1 VSPGSSKANASA
13 PSPSGSLADLGA
25 AEQAVVGFDTA
36 TADTAVC
43 AIRGG
48 EVLYE
53 ELIGLATDGSPRHST
68 ALLAEVERAAD
79 ASGGWGQVGRIA
91 VGRGPGSFVGI
102 RIGLAT
108 ARGLAA
114 STGISVAGVCTLD
127 AVGRALTDKASPVP
141 FPGRTGQTNSGALA
155 VLDARRGEVFAAL
168 YAPTGERVWEP
179 LVATPEALAER
190 LGALPAPTLA
200 VGPGAIRFRDQLA
213 SRDVDIPD
221 DADPVHRVSARHVC
235 ALAEV
240 ARSGDGGHLDPIY
253 LRPPDAQRWRERD
266 TSQRAQ

>member
-1 VSPGSSKANASA
+1 M
-13 PSPSGSLADLGA
+13 
-25 AEQAVVGFDTA
+25 
-36 TADTAVC
+36 
-43 AIRGG
+43 RGD

-53 ELIGLATDGSPRHST
+53 ATLGLTADGSPRHST
-68 ALLAEVERAAD
+68 ALLAEVERAAE

-114 STGISVAGVCTLD
+114 STGVPTGGICTLD
-127 AVGRALTDKASPVP
+127 ALGRALREQAA
-141 FPGRTGQTNSGALA
+141 GGLA

-168 YAPTGERVWEP
+168 YAASGERLWEP
-179 LVATPEALAER
+179 FVTTPADLAEKVAALSMPPR
-190 LGALPAPTLA
+190 AAGSGA
-200 VGPGAIRFRDQLA
+200 VRFRQELA
-213 SRDVDIPD
+213 DRGVDIPD

-235 ALAEV
+235 ALAG
-240 ARSGDGGHLDPIY
+240 AAGYGNGDSLDPIY

-266 TSQRAQ
+266 TSQRAE